1 MKNATFNFDF
11 KDLNLN
17 VSQIEEI
24 LGYKE
29 GDDRELVTGL
39 INEILKES
47 EGYCDVKAEY
57 VICSDVVFN
66 TGDKSID
73 INGIN
78 FEIKK
83 IVFGQLK
90 KSDSIAVFLCT
101 AGEEIGKK
109 SKNAMKEGDF
119 LRGYI
124 FDVLGSFIVEAA
136 SDLMQAELEK
146 SVISTG
152 KKITNRYNPG
162 YCGWDVVE
170 QHKLFKLIPDNYCGI
185 SLTESALMNP
195 VKSASGIIGIGE
207 KVKMNPY
214 TCGLCDMKDCIY
226 RKVREKKSK
235 N

>member
-1 MKNATFNFDF
+1 MTNTTYNFNF
-11 KDLNLN
+11 KDLNLD
-17 VSQIEEI
+17 VSQMEEI
-24 LGYKE
+24 LGYNE
-29 GDDRELVTGL
+29 GEDRELVTGL
-39 INEILKES
+39 INEILE
-47 EGYCDVKAEY
+47 ELEDYCDVKAEY
-57 VICSDVVFN
+57 LICSDVEFN
-66 TGDKSID
+66 NADKSID

-83 IVFGQLK
+83 VVFGQLK
-90 KSDSIAVFLCT
+90 NSDSIAVFLCT

-124 FDVLGSFIVEAA
+124 YDVLGSFIVEAA
-136 SDLMQAELEK
+136 SDLMQVELEK
-146 SVISTG
+146 SVISFG
-152 KKITNRYNPG
+152 KKITNKYNPG

-195 VKSASGIIGIGE
+195 VKSASGIIGIGK